1 MPTALPSYSAAAVPA
16 AVPMG
21 QPAAVPAA
29 VPMGLPVAVP
39 TAAAVPQGALPVTTG
54 DIVLITGT
62 PVAGGAAAS
71 SSAATSMPPLREA
84 CEFFKRELGVNG
96 KSLVDVVDAT
106 CELLGITDVKGDSLM
121 RKAEKCWVCING
133 Q

>member
-21 QPAAVPAA
+21 QP
-29 VPMGLPVAVP
+29 VAVP

-54 DIVLITGT
+54 DIALITGT
-62 PVAGGAAAS
+62 PVAGGAATS

-96 KSLVDVVDAT
+96 KSLVDVVDAS
-106 CELLGITDVKGDSLM
+106 CEMLGITDVKGVSLM
-121 RKAEKCWVCING
+121 QKAEKCWVCIKG